1 MNFEDWMRHKGLS
14 ESSVL
19 KYEGAIRGVLTEWA
33 VDNNLLEGP
42 LSSIKSLKKFENI
55 ASQIRNLP
63 IYLERNDRGHSMYN
77 AALKKY
83 AEYVSEGYDSNLELD
98 IESIVLDSAINATEK
113 ITLINSRIG
122 QGAFRQKQIRYWK
135 YCSVTGFKDVNM
147 LVASHIKPWSA
158 SNNFERLDVFNG
170 LLLTPNLDKLFDAGF
185 VTFEENGKI
194 KISPQLTE
202 PEKLG
207 VRPDLMVRLLP
218 EHEKYMSFHRSVV
231 YRKS

>member
-1 MNFEDWMRHKGLS
+1 
-14 ESSVL
+14 
-19 KYEGAIRGVLTEWA
+19 
-33 VDNNLLEGP
+33 
-42 LSSIKSLKKFENI
+42 
-55 ASQIRNLP
+55 
-63 IYLERNDRGHSMYN
+63 
-77 AALKKY
+77 
-83 AEYVSEGYDSNLELD
+83 
-98 IESIVLDSAINATEK
+98 
-113 ITLINSRIG
+113 
-122 QGAFRQKQIRYWK
+122 
-135 YCSVTGFKDVNM
+135 M